1 MTAPSP
7 VFRPLLKLTLGNIRQ
22 YPWSVLLGLA
32 MSLLG
37 VGGFWELVV
46 NTGSASASATQLAAG
61 IEWWVGHSAY
71 AVLQGF
77 SRTLVESP
85 VSAILLL
92 ATLTTIALLVFGAVW
107 LAATSHG
114 ALIDTIRK
122 TTLERKT
129 TLRAAWAVG
138 RRFSWKLVGIHL
150 AIKLSIG
157 TAFLVAGFFFYAT
170 AGTQSIVVLG
180 ALFCILFLLLAFSLT
195 ATLTIMYAAS
205 YCILRGFTVRESLR
219 LALAL
224 FLKHWL
230 ISLECATLF
239 FALSVAIGFATIL
252 AMLVLSIPFVFL
264 VMTFSIL
271 ALATGVWATLAL
283 WIAIALLLL
292 AGAAALFTTAQATLW
307 TLLFLELTERGATPK
322 LVRLFHKN

>member
-1 MTAPSP
+1 MTASSP
-7 VFRPLLKLTLGNIRQ
+7 VFRPLLKRTLRNIQQ
-22 YPWSVLLGLA
+22 YPWSIVLGLA

-46 NTGSASASATQLAAG
+46 NTGSASASATQLAAT
-61 IEWWVGHSAY
+61 IEWWVGGNAY
-71 AVLQGF
+71 AVFEGLM
-77 SRTLVESP
+77 RALRESP
-85 VSAILLL
+85 LAIVLLL
-92 ATLTTIALLVFGAVW
+92 LILVAIACALLGIVW
-107 LAATSHG
+107 LAAVSHG

-150 AIKLSIG
+150 AVKLSIG
-157 TAFLVAGFFFYAT
+157 AAFLCAGFFFMAT
-170 AGTQSIVVLG
+170 VGQESIIVAGT
-180 ALFCILFLLLAFSLT
+180 LFLILFLLLAFSLT

-205 YCILRGFTVRESLR
+205 YCILRGFSVRESLR
-219 LALAL
+219 LAVAL

-239 FALSVAIGFATIL
+239 FALSIALGLTTIL
-252 AMLVLSIPFVFL
+252 VMLVLSIPFIFL
-264 VMTFSIL
+264 IMTFSML
-271 ALATGVWATLAL
+271 SFATGIWATLML
-283 WIAIALLLL
+283 WLAIALLLL
-292 AGAAALFTTAQATLW
+292 ASAAALFTTTQATAW

-322 LVRLFHKN
+322 LVRLFHKK